1 MEKGI
6 ETHLKNLQAK
16 DKNVRYEAFVAILS
30 ITEEKIDWAYEV
42 WEQFVRDLSH
52 SDPHRRAVAAQILC
66 RLAKSDPDNRIR
78 TDFHKILAVTKD
90 EKFVTARHSLQ
101 SLWHIALAGYK
112 QQEMVVQSLTDRFHH
127 CTSEKNYTLIRFDII
142 QSLKNLYEKRQDEEI
157 KEIALELINIEED
170 PKYKKKY
177 NSVWK

>member
-1 MEKGI
+1 MEKRI
-6 ETHLKNLQAK
+6 ETQLNNLQAK
-16 DKNVRYEAFVAILS
+16 DKNVRYEAFMDILS
-30 ITEEKIDWAYEV
+30 VTEEKVDWAYEI
-42 WEQFVRDLSH
+42 WEQFARDLSD

-66 RLAKSDPDNRIR
+66 RLAKSDPENRLK
-78 TDFHKILAVTKD
+78 TDFPKILAVTKD

-101 SLWHIALAGYK
+101 SLWHIALAGAE
-112 QQEMVVQSLTDRFHH
+112 QQEMVIQSLAARFHD